1 MDSSAAACTCPKL
14 ELNASAGDGR
24 PSGATDVPSLRAAL
38 RALGRH
44 RGRVPGRGVAA
55 SAAGGIGRMSMLCE
69 GVEDEILP
77 LLRAT
82 QDHVERG
89 FPKLVLNSLTERQN
103 F

>member
-1 MDSSAAACTCPKL
+1 
-14 ELNASAGDGR
+14 
-24 PSGATDVPSLRAAL
+24 
-38 RALGRH
+38 
-44 RGRVPGRGVAA
+44 
-55 SAAGGIGRMSMLCE
+55 MLCE
-69 GVEDEILP
+69 GVEDKTLP